1 MVFNTREEMDFFKDE
16 LHETMRLKTVN
27 EPI

>member
-1 MVFNTREEMDFFKDE
+1 MDFFKDE